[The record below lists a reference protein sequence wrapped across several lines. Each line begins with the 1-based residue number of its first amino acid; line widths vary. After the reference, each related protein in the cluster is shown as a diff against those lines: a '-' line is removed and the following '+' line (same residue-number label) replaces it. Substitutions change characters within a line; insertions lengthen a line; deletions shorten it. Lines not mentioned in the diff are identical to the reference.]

1 MQKRAKCVGR
11 RSKCLRFQPS
21 KSSSSSPLD
30 AYCRT
35 HKRERQKFKTNESFS
50 FITCCSQQAF
60 FFIFWSVVLF
70 FSMLVCPPLP
80 KKAINN
86 NTKGQ

>member
-50 FITCCSQQAF
+50 CTRCSQREF
-60 FFIFWSVVLF
+60 FFILVRPLF
-70 FSMLVCPPLP
+70 FDAGL
-80 KKAINN
+80 I
-86 NTKGQ
+86 